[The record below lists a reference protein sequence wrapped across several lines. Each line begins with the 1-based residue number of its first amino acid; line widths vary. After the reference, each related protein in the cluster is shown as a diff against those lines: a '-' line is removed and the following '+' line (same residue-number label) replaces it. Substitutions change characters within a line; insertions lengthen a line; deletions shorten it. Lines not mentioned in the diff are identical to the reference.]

1 MTYFSDLL
9 NQRGAEYVLQQL
21 QNVISTSDNGTKI
34 GRELI
39 KSSNEMVTRLVYQE
53 RTVEE

>member
-1 MTYFSDLL
+1 VTYFSDLL